1 MARHRFLVAPV
12 GEVAKLCDSADK
24 HSGDYQVVQMLD
36 MGGDKVGLL
45 FKSTATANPEA
56 DGSYFADYAGNPS
69 NAFDDAGG
77 GT

>member
-45 FKSTATANPEA
+45 FKSTGATNPEA
-56 DGSYFADYAGNPS
+56 NGEYWENYAGKPD
-69 NAFDDAGG
+69 AGFDDAGG